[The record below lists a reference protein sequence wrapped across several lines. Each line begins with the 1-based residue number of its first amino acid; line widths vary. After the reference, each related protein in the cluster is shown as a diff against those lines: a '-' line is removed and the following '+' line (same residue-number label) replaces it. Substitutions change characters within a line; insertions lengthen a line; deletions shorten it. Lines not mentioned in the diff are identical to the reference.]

1 MWLASPGCRLVPS
14 PHLEATEM
22 DHGGQGAPTPQ
33 ATPSVRR
40 RWAHSTV
47 LGAWSAS
54 LWGLVPGAAP
64 GGDRCPFP
72 GKWKGLLESPIRPC
86 GRIRPSPQPGPLRGV
101 GGGRGVAFGMSS
113 TGGFTHSIKEAW
125 SRPRRN
131 VTPGFCGP
139 LTLAGEPLGRFI
151 TSRLLPETTP
161 CLWLRGTAWLPGCK
175 S

>member
-1 MWLASPGCRLVPS
+1 
-14 PHLEATEM
+14 M
-22 DHGGQGAPTPQ
+22 DHGGQGARTPQ

-86 GRIRPSPQPGPLRGV
+86 GRIRPSPPPGPLRGA
-101 GGGRGVAFGMSS
+101 GGG
-113 TGGFTHSIKEAW
+113 GGEWPLECQAQVGSLTQSKKLG
-125 SRPRRN
+125 
-131 VTPGFCGP
+131 PG
-139 LTLAGEPLGRFI
+139 LAG
-151 TSRLLPETTP
+151 T
-161 CLWLRGTAWLPGCK
+161 
-175 S
+175 